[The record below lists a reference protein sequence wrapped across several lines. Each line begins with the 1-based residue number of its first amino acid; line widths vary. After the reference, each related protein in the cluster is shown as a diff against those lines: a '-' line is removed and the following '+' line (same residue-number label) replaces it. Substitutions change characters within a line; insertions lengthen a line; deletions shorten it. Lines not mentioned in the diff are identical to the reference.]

1 MSEEPPA
8 KRIRKGTK
16 SCQEC
21 RHRKTRCIWPSDN
34 AQVCQGCHTRNR
46 TCELQVEIVQTS
58 ETTKLT
64 SRARIDALEKQVSDL
79 WHAINQNPPVSVGQ
93 QHHIAQSIP
102 TTVDGTYARVRI
114 PQAKPHEMAFRPL
127 DSSPTSSVA
136 LQSGIASNR
145 ESKEICDLNRS
156 LWTTARYWI
165 VLRGASSV
173 IAVSCCTIFHIKML
187 IVPLLCR

>member
-8 KRIRKGTK
+8 KRARKGTK

-58 ETTKLT
+58 ETAKLT

-79 WHAINQNPPVSVGQ
+79 WHAVNQNPPVSVGQ
-93 QHHIAQSIP
+93 QHHVAQSIP
-102 TTVDGTYARVRI
+102 TTVDGTYARVQI
-114 PQAKPHEMAFRPL
+114 PQAKPLEMAFLPL

-136 LQSGIASNR
+136 LQSIVPSDRA
-145 ESKEICDLNRS
+145 SKEMCDPCRS
-156 LWTTARYWI
+156 LWTMARYWI
-165 VLRGASSV
+165 VLCDASV
-173 IAVSCCTIFHIKML
+173 ADAVS
-187 IVPLLCR
+187 

>member
-46 TCELQVEIVQTS
+46 ICELQIEVVQTS
-58 ETTKLT
+58 ETAKLT

-79 WHAINQNPPVSVGQ
+79 WHAINQSPPVSLDQ
-93 QHHIAQSIP
+93 QHHAAQSRQM
-102 TTVDGTYARVRI
+102 TVDGTSA
-114 PQAKPHEMAFRPL
+114 QAKLHQMVFWARLCLSHYRVLLPETE
-127 DSSPTSSVA
+127 SPTRYEV
-136 LQSGIASNR
+136 QT
-145 ESKEICDLNRS
+145 DLFGQW
-156 LWTTARYWI
+156 LDTE
-165 VLRGASSV
+165 
-173 IAVSCCTIFHIKML
+173 
-187 IVPLLCR
+187 